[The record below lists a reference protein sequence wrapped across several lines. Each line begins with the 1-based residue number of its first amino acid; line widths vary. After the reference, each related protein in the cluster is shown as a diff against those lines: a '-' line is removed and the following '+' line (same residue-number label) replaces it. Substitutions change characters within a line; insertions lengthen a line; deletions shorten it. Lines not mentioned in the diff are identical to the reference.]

1 MQKALLKQINFI
13 LNWHLE
19 NLQISDLSN
28 VGFAWMLN
36 A

>member
-19 NLQISDLSN
+19 ILRISDLSN
-28 VGFAWMLN
+28 LGYAWMLN

>member
-13 LNWHLE
+13 LNWYLE
-19 NLQISDLSN
+19 NLRISDLSN
-28 VGFAWMLN
+28 LGYAWMLN